1 MGQDTFSVAI
11 ESNDDMMAEMRAAL
25 VEEVREKATR
35 KFQRWRESWWPGW
48 VEIKQENRI
57 GR

>member
-1 MGQDTFSVAI
+1 
-11 ESNDDMMAEMRAAL
+11 MAEMRAAL

-35 KFQRWRESWWPGW
+35 KFQRWWESWWPGW